1 MPEEPA
7 VPEDVSW
14 DVAVVVL
21 DVAQLYAA
29 LDSNHQASLDAR

>member
-7 VPEDVSW
+7 VPEEPEDVSW

-29 LDSNHQASLDAR
+29 LDSNHQVS